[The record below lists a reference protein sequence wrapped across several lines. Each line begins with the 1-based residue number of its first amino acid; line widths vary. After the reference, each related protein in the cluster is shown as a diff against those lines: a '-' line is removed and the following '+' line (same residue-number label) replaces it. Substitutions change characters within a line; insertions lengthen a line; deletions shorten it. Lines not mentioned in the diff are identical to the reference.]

1 MRISRMPKEVK
12 SMRLLLAEDEQ
23 ALSKALT
30 AILERNN
37 YSVDAVFDGQA
48 ALEYLESD
56 NYDGVILDIMMPKK
70 DGITVL
76 RELRSR
82 GNRVPVLLLTAK
94 SEIDDKVLGLDA
106 GANDYLTKPFHSRE
120 LLAHIRAMTR
130 TQTVQPDAQFQLG
143 NITLNRATFVLSS
156 PTGSFRLS
164 NKEFQMMELLM
175 ANPRSLISSERF
187 LEKIWGYDS
196 ETEINVVWV
205 ISPIC
210 GKSSPLFTPMSKSRP
225 YATPD
230 ILWRKCHDWKAAC
243 KADLCRY
250 GLLTFGACGDFRHC
264 WNPEL
269 SKDCRRCG
277 QHSLPAPIQRRYVP
291 GLPLPRRKASHG
303 KSQFFPGASL

>member
-1 MRISRMPKEVK
+1 
-12 SMRLLLAEDEQ
+12 MRLLLAEDEQ

-48 ALEYLESD
+48 ALAYLESD

-82 GNRVPVLLLTAK
+82 GSRVPVLLLTAK

-120 LLAHIRAMTR
+120 LLARIRAMTR
-130 TQTVQPDAQFQLG
+130 TQTVQPDALFQLG
-143 NITLNRATFVLSS
+143 NITLNRAAFDLSS

-205 ISPIC
+205 YISY
-210 GKSSPLFTPMSKSRP
+210 L
-225 YATPD
+225 
-230 ILWRKCHDWKAAC
+230 RKKLTALHANIQIKAIRNAGYT
-243 KADLCRY
+243 LEEM
-250 GLLTFGACGDFRHC
+250 
-264 WNPEL
+264 P
-269 SKDCRRCG
+269 
-277 QHSLPAPIQRRYVP
+277 
-291 GLPLPRRKASHG
+291 
-303 KSQFFPGASL
+303 